1 MTVSA
6 AAALGLVVVWSVVGR
21 ALVGPEVFD
30 LPFACFLLLTGAWVA
45 AESASS
51 PRSPVERRRVDR
63 QGSHQL
69 VSGLGLLV
77 SQAVAVW
84 EYGASP
90 GVRVGAGWV
99 LAAALLISLGA
110 CLRLAAVRTLGPAFH
125 SADVVTED
133 QALVTTGLYGR
144 LRHPSEAGLLLIALG
159 TAALFS
165 SFGALL
171 ITLLVLVPAT
181 LRRVHVEDEMLG
193 ALFPEHA
200 LWKAQVPALLPR

>member
-1 MTVSA
+1 MRVLFSIQTITTRYRPSGAAGSNETVPLSTTPSRISRPHPR
-6 AAALGLVVVWSVVGR
+6 LHNR
-21 ALVGPEVFD
+21 
-30 LPFACFLLLTGAWVA
+30 T
-45 AESASS
+45 S
-51 PRSPVERRRVDR
+51 PRRPARCVLRSPENP
-63 QGSHQL
+63 
-69 VSGLGLLV
+69 
-77 SQAVAVW
+77 
-84 EYGASP
+84 SP
-90 GVRVGAGWV
+90 QPGWV

-165 SFGALL
+165 SVGALL